1 MDSTP
6 HSMVPIIQFI
16 WPSYWK
22 DNLNEIKKRLTILLL
37 EWFWNKDYRC
47 YLIMNKHWQT
57 CRKTS
62 DLYHW
67 VTIHKLIIF
76 STFALIFLHQSK
88 LIIWYLILPWDES
101 GWEGVSNW
109 QNILNI
115 KLREEAIRKH
125 SALQLRLNV
134 HVGGQCVINKVSGQT
149 QK

>member
-22 DNLNEIKKRLTILLL
+22 DNLKEIKKKIDH
-37 EWFWNKDYRC
+37 FAADKDHQC
-47 YLIMNKHWQT
+47 CLIMNKYWQT

-62 DLYHW
+62 DSYHW

-76 STFALIFLHQSK
+76 STFALIFLHESK
-88 LIIWYLILPWDES
+88 LIIWYLILPWDECR
-101 GWEGVSNW
+101 WEGVSNW
-109 QNILNI
+109 QNIPNI

-125 SALQLRLNV
+125 SGLQLRLNV

>member
-22 DNLNEIKKRLTILLL
+22 DNLKEIKRN
-37 EWFWNKDYRC
+37 WPFCFWNKDHQC

-62 DLYHW
+62 DSYHW

-76 STFALIFLHQSK
+76 STFALIFLHKSK
-88 LIIWYLILPWDES
+88 LIIWYLILPWDECR
-101 GWEGVSNW
+101 WEGVSNW
-109 QNILNI
+109 QNIPNI

-125 SALQLRLNV
+125 SGLQLRLNV